1 MNRKK
6 WVRLDNAS
14 NIFLAAMTNSDT
26 KVFRMSAELTD
37 SVDPILLQ
45 RALDEV
51 YENYVLYHSVL
62 RRGFFWKEINCH

>member
-37 SVDPILLQ
+37 AVDPLLLQ

-62 RRGFFWKEINCH
+62 RRGFFWY

>member
-1 MNRKK
+1 
-6 WVRLDNAS
+6 
-14 NIFLAAMTNSDT
+14 MTSSDT

-37 SVDPILLQ
+37 SVDPLLLQ

-62 RRGFFWKEINCH
+62 RRGFFW